1 MDVVLDPSITPVIDT
16 KGNGSGVSTINI
28 DGGALLGNIRIAA
41 TGGDIST
48 DGAYQALGV
57 CSTGCG
63 AGNDSARAMDS
74 SESISFGLTDAGKTA
89 QSFALGLL
97 GINTSTVAVS
107 ITYRLNGVF
116 VSNEIRSVSVST
128 ALPSSPQLTSL
139 APSPAQLFDEVVF
152 RPSGTSRFFLS
163 SFRFCASSTTC
174 N

>member
-1 MDVVLDPSITPVIDT
+1 MVLDPTVTPVIDT
-16 KGNGSGVSTINI
+16 KGNGSDVSTINI
-28 DGGALLGNIRIAA
+28 DGGAVLGNVRIAS

-63 AGNDSARAMDS
+63 AGNASARAMDS
-74 SESISFGLTDAGKTA
+74 SESISFRLTDAGKTA

-116 VSNEIRSVSVST
+116 VSSEIRSANVST
-128 ALPSSPQLTSL
+128 ALPSSPQLPSL
-139 APSPAQLFDEVVF
+139 APSPLQAFDEVVF
-152 RPSGTSRFFLS
+152 QPSGTSRFFLS
-163 SFRFCASSTTC
+163 SFRFCASTTTC